1 MQARLRAER
10 AECHIKHLQIFKFQ
24 LIIMSPAVHESKVK
38 REKNTNTHH
47 PMK

>member
-24 LIIMSPAVHESKVK
+24 LIIKSPAVHEGEP
-38 REKNTNTHH
+38 RKNTNTHH